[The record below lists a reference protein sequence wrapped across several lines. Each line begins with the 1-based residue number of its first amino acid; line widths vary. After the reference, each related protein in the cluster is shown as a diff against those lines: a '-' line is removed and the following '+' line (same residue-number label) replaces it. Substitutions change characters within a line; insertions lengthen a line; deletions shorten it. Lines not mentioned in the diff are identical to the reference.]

1 MLAGDSAV
9 VRNAAAPVTAQSQE
23 HLAMEPWRPSTA
35 TLAELDELILK
46 DPLRELNPKERREVR
61 TMYQLFRRVL
71 NSGLSY
77 EERKSLVE
85 VLGGEM
91 PAS

>member
-1 MLAGDSAV
+1 
-9 VRNAAAPVTAQSQE
+9 
-23 HLAMEPWRPSTA
+23 MEPWRPSTA

-77 EERKSLVE
+77 EERNQS
-85 VLGGEM
+85 G
-91 PAS
+91 AQST